1 LVEFARAPMRLKYKV
16 ANARAC
22 WPGHTPT
29 ERRGFLFQQ
38 WKIVMA
44 VLDARLPGVLDA
56 LPAPRSDA
64 IGFELKAY
72 EDMLDAVVCA
82 CVAIC
87 VLEGEALPYGDDTS
101 AIWIPQPPNATPAL
115 LS

>member
-1 LVEFARAPMRLKYKV
+1 MRLKYK
-16 ANARAC
+16 AGKARTY
-22 WPGHTPT
+22 WPNHTPT
-29 ERRGFLFQQ
+29 ERRGFLFQE
-38 WKIVMA
+38 WKLVTA
-44 VLDARLPGVLDA
+44 VLDTKLPGVLDA
-56 LPAPRSDA
+56 LPEPRSA
-64 IGFELKAY
+64 AVGFELKAY

-101 AIWIPQPPNATPAL
+101 AIWIPRPRGATAAQ